1 MPKGDRYQVP
11 KTPEQ
16 VLKRIMNDF
25 SKSRRRCEEVFKA
38 NGEQPK
44 YPHVDYEELRKIV
57 QDNFGYL
64 GVKVRHWKRNNTQFT
79 WQTQLNTDL
88 PKTKICRLE
97 FRNFF

>member
-44 YPHVDYEELRKIV
+44 YPHVDYEEMRKIV

-64 GVKVRHWKRNNTQFT
+64 GVKVREWKRKHT
-79 WQTQLNTDL
+79 
-88 PKTKICRLE
+88 
-97 FRNFF
+97 

>member
-1 MPKGDRYQVP
+1 MIVKEETNMSKQQRYQVP

-64 GVKVRHWKRNNTQFT
+64 GVKVRHWKRNNT
-79 WQTQLNTDL
+79 
-88 PKTKICRLE
+88 
-97 FRNFF
+97 

>member
-1 MPKGDRYQVP
+1 MIVKEESNMSKKQKYQVP

-25 SKSRRRCEEVFKA
+25 SKSRRRCEEVYKA

-44 YPHVDYEELRKIV
+44 YPHIDYEELRKIV

-64 GVKVRHWKRNNTQFT
+64 GVKVREWKRNNT
-79 WQTQLNTDL
+79 
-88 PKTKICRLE
+88 
-97 FRNFF
+97 

>member
-1 MPKGDRYQVP
+1 MIAKEETNMSKQQRYQVP

-44 YPHVDYEELRKIV
+44 YPHVDYEEMRKIV

-64 GVKVRHWKRNNTQFT
+64 GVKVREWKRKNT
-79 WQTQLNTDL
+79 
-88 PKTKICRLE
+88 
-97 FRNFF
+97 

>member
-1 MPKGDRYQVP
+1 MVENTHHFILIAKEETNMSKQQRYQVP

-44 YPHVDYEELRKIV
+44 YPHVDYEEMRKIV

-64 GVKVRHWKRNNTQFT
+64 GVKVREWKRKNT
-79 WQTQLNTDL
+79 
-88 PKTKICRLE
+88 
-97 FRNFF
+97 

>member
-1 MPKGDRYQVP
+1 MSKKQKYQVP

-25 SKSRRRCEEVFKA
+25 SKSRRRCEEVYKA

-44 YPHVDYEELRKIV
+44 YPHIDYEGLRKIV

-64 GVKVRHWKRNNTQFT
+64 GVKVREWKRNNT
-79 WQTQLNTDL
+79 
-88 PKTKICRLE
+88 
-97 FRNFF
+97 

>member
-1 MPKGDRYQVP
+1 
-11 KTPEQ
+11 
-16 VLKRIMNDF
+16 MNDF

-64 GVKVRHWKRNNTQFT
+64 GVKVRDWKKKNT
-79 WQTQLNTDL
+79 
-88 PKTKICRLE
+88 
-97 FRNFF
+97 